1 VHQFF
6 MAAENKQNTE
16 KSDVF
21 ETFKKLFSNKTVLL
35 WGEPMVGKTS
45 FSLLLAKKFGLAV
58 LIKTDLNYDASDA
71 KAVAGGGIIVK
82 EILDIDDLFIV
93 MKQLRNLNGYLIIF
107 DSISTLYDRIMEK
120 YRDNR
125 PLAMNKYRDLV
136 GYCITVLSELK
147 KKGNT
152 IVIIAHAR
160 TDWKTGELEARVPKF
175 LLKNVDAEVKMS
187 LTEKGRKLEVVNVRD
202 FKNIKEDVY
211 EFEV

>member
-1 VHQFF
+1 
-6 MAAENKQNTE
+6 MAEKIEE

-21 ETFKKLFSNKTVLL
+21 EAFKKNFSNKTVLL
-35 WGEPMVGKTS
+35 WGEPLVGKTV
-45 FSLLLAKKFGLAV
+45 FSLLLAKKFGKAV
-58 LIKTDLNYDASDA
+58 LIKADLNYDISDA
-71 KAVAGGGIIVK
+71 KNIAGEGTIIR
-82 EILDIDDLFIV
+82 EIQDIDDLFTI
-93 MKQLRNLNGYLIIF
+93 MKQLRNANLNGYLIIL

-160 TDWKTGELEARVPKF
+160 TDWKSGNLEARVPRF
-175 LLKNVDAEVKMS
+175 LMKNVDAEIRMDLS
-187 LTEKGRKLEVVNVRD
+187 DKGRKLEVINVRD

-211 EFEV
+211 EFKI

>member
-1 VHQFF
+1 MHLTF
-6 MAAENKQNTE
+6 MVAENKE

-21 ETFKKLFSNKTVLL
+21 ETFKKLFSNKTILL
-35 WGEPMVGKTS
+35 WGEPMVGKTT
-45 FSLLLAKKFGLAV
+45 FSLLLAKKFGPAV
-58 LIKTDLNYDASDA
+58 LIKTDLNYDVSDA
-71 KAVAGGGIIVK
+71 KAIAGSGLIVK

-93 MKQLRNLNGYLIIF
+93 MKQLRNANLSGYVIIF

-175 LLKNVDAEVKMS
+175 LLKNIDAEVRMDLS
-187 LTEKGRKLEVVNVRD
+187 EKGRKLEVVNVRD

-211 EFEV
+211 EFEI